1 MAAARAFLF
10 LCLSLLLVQSFGR
23 ENFVRVSSE
32 NHGRAEHPEWLVFW
46 HQHPP
51 LPSWLPKTKW
61 PFPHPPLPSWI
72 PKTKFP
78 HPPLPSWIP
87 KTKFPH
93 PPLPSWIPKTKWP
106 FPHPPLPSWLP
117 KTKFPHPPLPSWLP
131 KSKFPH
137 PPLPSWIPKTK
148 FPHPP
153 LPSWLPKSKFPH
165 PPLPSWLPKTKWPA
179 FPHPPLPSWLPKTKW
194 PAFPHPP
201 LPSWVPKNKWHF
213 PTLPS
218 GGSKWPWLPHH
229 STETKCPSTPAVIES
244 CMKEGFSSSHI
255 NGGYKF
261 STECCKSVA
270 EIKDECSDE
279 LINNE
284 SINGDDDYYS
294 SDDDYYYSSDD
305 DYSDGDDDSNDEWV
319 SLKSGY
325 VSQDNFEQ
333 SGGYILKKPL
343 EDTGPGVLG
352 QMVAE
357 LGGR

>member
-51 LPSWLPKTKW
+51 LPSWLPKTK
-61 PFPHPPLPSWI
+61 FPHPPLPSWI

-78 HPPLPSWIP
+78 HPPLPSW
-87 KTKFPH
+87 
-93 PPLPSWIPKTKWP
+93 
-106 FPHPPLPSWLP
+106 
-117 KTKFPHPPLPSWLP
+117 LP
-131 KSKFPH
+131 KSKWPFPH

-179 FPHPPLPSWLPKTKW
+179 FPHPPLPSWLPKNKY
-194 PAFPHPP
+194 PFPHPP
-201 LPSWVPKNKWHF
+201 LPSC
-213 PTLPS
+213 
-218 GGSKWPWLPHH
+218 GSKWPWLPHH
-229 STETKCPSTPAVIES
+229 STKTKCPSTPAVIES
-244 CMKEGFSSSHI
+244 CMKEGFSFSDI

-270 EIKDECSDE
+270 EINDECSDE
-279 LINNE
+279 L
-284 SINGDDDYYS
+284 
-294 SDDDYYYSSDD
+294 
-305 DYSDGDDDSNDEWV
+305 
-319 SLKSGY
+319 Y
-325 VSQDNFEQ
+325 VPAIKYQCHF
-333 SGGYILKKPL
+333 
-343 EDTGPGVLG
+343 TH
-352 QMVAE
+352 A
-357 LGGR
+357 